1 MIDIS
6 FEDVI
11 EDVEMGVLFDELG
24 VSRLSPNDGVE
35 VLERCQFALQVASLD
50 GFYDIEAF
58 RITGKERVVTL
69 RTTNKM
75 LKCAPEHL
83 VFSPSRQK
91 WAPVLELEP
100 GDTVGTKDGI
110 ETVIGVENSSRFE
123 RLFDL
128 QVEVAHS
135 YFSNGILSH
144 NSHFL
149 TMIGANALKLKKN
162 VLHYTFELS
171 EEQTAIRYDSN
182 LCEIDS
188 SDIIEKKSDVI
199 KKYKESSYGN
209 LIVKYYPTMSVGV
222 PTMRS
227 HIERCSTKNFRPDII
242 IVDYAD
248 VMRSSRQYDSPRHE
262 LKMVYEELRGLAGDL
277 GIPVWT
283 ASQSNKEGA
292 DAEVVDMSNMSEAYA
307 KAMTCDVVITLSRRA
322 QEKALGVGR
331 LFIAKN
337 RAGRDGL
344 VYPISIDTAQSR
356 FTIRGD
362 ATLPEDARSE
372 DEQSMKRSILDK
384 WKEIKSQKDLKIEDV
399 NSTKTVEK
407 NKLVTD

>member
-1 MIDIS
+1 
-6 FEDVI
+6 
-11 EDVEMGVLFDELG
+11 
-24 VSRLSPNDGVE
+24 
-35 VLERCQFALQVASLD
+35 
-50 GFYDIEAF
+50 
-58 RITGKERVVTL
+58 
-69 RTTNKM
+69 
-75 LKCAPEHL
+75 
-83 VFSPSRQK
+83 
-91 WAPVLELEP
+91 
-100 GDTVGTKDGI
+100 VGTKDGI

-188 SDIIEKKSDVI
+188 SDIIERKSDVI